1 MTTWPINIQNY
12 KKINMKR
19 FSINAFCLLLI
30 GLLFQGC
37 GADNID
43 PTSEKGLTMD
53 GSSFDVTVVTLV
65 GISLEES
72 GHAALAFTG
81 TNGALTKVL
90 NVDFEYDPDQPV
102 DGTYSFPAASGA
114 RLLNDW
120 LTNYTEMPLSGA
132 VYSTVLEKGTV
143 TVKDNGDADYT
154 IKIDLEMKD
163 GKIFKG
169 TYQGTVKAVFQ

>member
-1 MTTWPINIQNY
+1 
-12 KKINMKR
+12 MKR
-19 FSINAFCLLLI
+19 FSISAFCLLLM

-37 GADNID
+37 AADNID
-43 PTSEKGLTMD
+43 PTSGKDLTMD
-53 GSSFDVTVVTLV
+53 GSPFEITVVTLV
-65 GISLEES
+65 GISVEES

-81 TNGALTKVL
+81 TNGTLTKVL
-90 NVDFEYDPDQPV
+90 NVDFEYSPDQPV

-114 RLLNDW
+114 RLLDDW

-132 VYSTVLEKGTV
+132 VYATTLEKGTV

-154 IKIDLEMKD
+154 IKIDLEMLD

-169 TYQGTVKAVFQ
+169 TYQGAVQAVFQ